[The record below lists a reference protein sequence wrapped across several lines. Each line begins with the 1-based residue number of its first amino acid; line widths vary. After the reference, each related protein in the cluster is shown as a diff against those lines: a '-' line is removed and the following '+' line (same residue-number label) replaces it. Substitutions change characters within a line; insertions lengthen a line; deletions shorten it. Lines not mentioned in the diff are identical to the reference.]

1 MPPRAA
7 SFIDGFE
14 EVELDAVMGC
24 DSAARMF
31 VVVASANLLDSGAEG
46 EWRMPGKASPEDIDW
61 CTAPSSPSSPSSC
74 NEGLL
79 TEAVALE
86 QPEASLVMAI
96 ALQAEVPRRS
106 YGWDG
111 SASRR

>member
-61 CTAPSSPSSPSSC
+61 CTSPSSC

>member
-46 EWRMPGKASPEDIDW
+46 EWRMPVRASPEDIDW
-61 CTAPSSPSSPSSC
+61 CTAPSSPSSC

-79 TEAVALE
+79 TEAAALE